1 MNNWFLLHT
10 TTSNAE
16 ASILKGMLEENAIR
30 VMVLNR
36 QDSSYLVF
44 GEIEVYVP
52 THQKE
57 LARDLMEKG
66 WLN

>member
-16 ASILKGMLEENAIR
+16 ASILKGMLEEHAIR
-30 VMVLNR
+30 VMLLNR

-52 THQKE
+52 THQKDEARE
-57 LARDLMEKG
+57 LMDQGLT
-66 WLN
+66 